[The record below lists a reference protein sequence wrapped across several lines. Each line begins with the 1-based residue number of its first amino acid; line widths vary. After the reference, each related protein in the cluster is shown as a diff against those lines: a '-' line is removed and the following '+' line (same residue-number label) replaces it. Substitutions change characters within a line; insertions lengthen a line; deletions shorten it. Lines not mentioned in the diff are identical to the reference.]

1 MAVTEVF
8 DSIAQNFI
16 SNPNESFMY
25 FSLPELLMHEVENL
39 LRTNYTVIDLL
50 SDFEPVK
57 PFFSILKNLD
67 IDSDTIEN
75 YAYSLHKPFL
85 NDYFHK
91 GLCNDRL
98 DVVHISEIHFEVYK
112 IREFINKVFNEKF
125 TGNYL
130 ILNSQKLPKESIE
143 TIRSIYDKNFGGKII
158 FCFNCD
164 EIENSSPEVIRFYQ
178 SIENH
183 KNFYNLNDFDE
194 VFSNQK
200 DIHLPKLDFDTI
212 YNSLK
217 NCRILLSLGQGFALC
232 SWLEDAL
239 PYIDFNKYEL
249 RKLYFEIALMFFYNK
264 SFNEAQYYL
273 MQIIDFQIEDETM
286 IASYMV
292 LCRVLHEK
300 NSDNSALKYA
310 LLIKQRLNNNSS
322 SPYYALANMME
333 YTITQ
338 KSDFNTAIDK
348 FYNVLEL
355 LNFNSLMNNYVHTC
369 FDVPWAIMN
378 NNSMRQ
384 ELLPFIENAI
394 EISEQI
400 GNEAALSTGYNWKGI
415 ILLHEGPHRRSSL
428 LV

>member
-91 GLCNDRL
+91 GLCSDRL

-143 TIRSIYDKNFGGKII
+143 TIRSIYDKNFRGKII

-183 KNFYNLNDFDE
+183 KNFYNLNDF
-194 VFSNQK
+194 VFRHRVQSC
-200 DIHLPKLDFDTI
+200 
-212 YNSLK
+212 LK
-217 NCRILLSLGQGFALC
+217 GVA
-232 SWLEDAL
+232 
-239 PYIDFNKYEL
+239 
-249 RKLYFEIALMFFYNK
+249 
-264 SFNEAQYYL
+264 
-273 MQIIDFQIEDETM
+273 
-286 IASYMV
+286 
-292 LCRVLHEK
+292 
-300 NSDNSALKYA
+300 
-310 LLIKQRLNNNSS
+310 
-322 SPYYALANMME
+322 
-333 YTITQ
+333 
-338 KSDFNTAIDK
+338 
-348 FYNVLEL
+348 
-355 LNFNSLMNNYVHTC
+355 YVTRY
-369 FDVPWAIMN
+369 P
-378 NNSMRQ
+378 
-384 ELLPFIENAI
+384 
-394 EISEQI
+394 
-400 GNEAALSTGYNWKGI
+400 
-415 ILLHEGPHRRSSL
+415 
-428 LV
+428 